1 MGECKIFGMRVLR
14 TGFVV
19 TVYRMLGGV
28 CKTGCMII
36 SSDSTLSGRGSLDR
50 VV

>member
-28 CKTGCMII
+28 CKTGCII
-36 SSDSTLSGRGSLDR
+36 SSSEVSGRISLDL